1 MVGLFSSSPVKEG
14 LPMGS
19 RRPAPIL
26 GTHRRA
32 PLVRS
37 ALPILWLA
45 AGLLGALGVAGAAI
59 AATPVGSE
67 F

>member
-1 MVGLFSSSPVKEG
+1 
-14 LPMGS
+14 MGS